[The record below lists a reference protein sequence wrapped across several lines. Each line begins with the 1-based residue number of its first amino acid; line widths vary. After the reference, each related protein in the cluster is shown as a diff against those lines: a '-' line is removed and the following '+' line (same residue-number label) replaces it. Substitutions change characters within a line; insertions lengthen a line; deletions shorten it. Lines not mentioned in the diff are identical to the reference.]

1 MEEERRNE
9 YEAGP
14 KKKGMSAGA
23 KAVLI
28 ICIVLAALALAFT
41 GIIIFVTVKNIS
53 SISSSQPELSQDFYD
68 YGSSYGCRNGS
79 AMCHRP
85 FHTVV

>member
-28 ICIVLAALALAFT
+28 ICIVLAVLALTFT

-53 SISSSQPELSQDFYD
+53 SISSSQPELAAGFL
-68 YGSSYGCRNGS
+68 
-79 AMCHRP
+79 
-85 FHTVV
+85 

>member
-28 ICIVLAALALAFT
+28 ICIVLAVRHFT
-41 GIIIFVTVKNIS
+41 LRGS
-53 SISSSQPELSQDFYD
+53 LYLS
-68 YGSSYGCRNGS
+68 R
-79 AMCHRP
+79 
-85 FHTVV
+85 

>member
-9 YEAGP
+9 YEAGS

-28 ICIVLAALALAFT
+28 ICIVLAVLALTFT
-41 GIIIFVTVKNIS
+41 GIIIFVMVKIFLLYHPHSQNCRRIS
-53 SISSSQPELSQDFYD
+53 MIMAATMVTICTHRMRMMSIT
-68 YGSSYGCRNGS
+68 RN
-79 AMCHRP
+79 
-85 FHTVV
+85 

>member
-28 ICIVLAALALAFT
+28 ICIVLAVLALTFT
-41 GIIIFVTVKNIS
+41 GIIIFVTVKKYF
-53 SISSSQPELSQDFYD
+53 FYIILTARTAA
-68 YGSSYGCRNGS
+68 G
-79 AMCHRP
+79 
-85 FHTVV
+85 FL

>member
-28 ICIVLAALALAFT
+28 I
-41 GIIIFVTVKNIS
+41 
-53 SISSSQPELSQDFYD
+53 LSLI
-68 YGSSYGCRNGS
+68 
-79 AMCHRP
+79 HI
-85 FHTVV
+85 

>member
-9 YEAGP
+9 YEAGS

-28 ICIVLAALALAFT
+28 ICLVLPGTGTYLHGDHYICHGKKYFFYIILTARTAAGFL
-41 GIIIFVTVKNIS
+41 
-53 SISSSQPELSQDFYD
+53 
-68 YGSSYGCRNGS
+68 
-79 AMCHRP
+79 
-85 FHTVV
+85 